1 MDITSFV
8 LSHRDRAFLIGDH
21 GNYRALLSRQLA
33 TLRRRLGIATP
44 KNAKYSA
51 KPITASDIRSNVE
64 YVAYLS
70 FVLPAKHQARFAHI
84 LLLTAER
91 AWAHAM
97 HMKTSHSEDS
107 ASQKFPSSARSHIV
121 SRFTKAAKHARILVE
136 LIRENIG
143 SGTTTADVAE
153 AEAYAAYLA
162 GLAELDKH
170 SPSKSETEGSGV
182 AESWRK
188 CLQNLA
194 VAKVIYGALW
204 KSARKD
210 CFKDIL
216 SSTIDPTLRFAAYR
230 SNIPRTVAIGEVARR
245 CFPRD
250 KEDLVGT
257 VEDIDE
263 DALDSEEE
271 GMPMGGL
278 PSTISWR
285 SRKANIVDASIGQ
298 ALVSV
303 ANAEQQL
310 ASLMSDGWQDLSA
323 EARAAAYDEVL
334 NACQDT
340 VDATRH
346 AIEDHEKEKI
356 PEGDRRMQD
365 LRVTNL
371 AVNYDLIGWRVGRN
385 RVLIGEQDGINTEQL
400 SVKTL
405 KRSRSGSQSVD
416 KTESRSKRL
425 ARLQDRVVLYDAI
438 LQSIESVKDLR
449 GAARDTEFM
458 EELEAKKNYFH
469 ALKYDIS
476 TLTLSED
483 ANLF

>member
-1 MDITSFV
+1 M
-8 LSHRDRAFLIGDH
+8 
-21 GNYRALLSRQLA
+21 Q
-33 TLRRRLGIATP
+33 
-44 KNAKYSA
+44 
-51 KPITASDIRSNVE
+51 
-64 YVAYLS
+64 
-70 FVLPAKHQARFAHI
+70 
-84 LLLTAER
+84 
-91 AWAHAM
+91 
-97 HMKTSHSEDS
+97 MKTSHSDDGDG
-107 ASQKFPSSARSHIV
+107 QKFHGSTRSHIV
-121 SRFTKAAKHARILVE
+121 SRFTKAAKYARILADIV
-136 LIRENIG
+136 RENTG
-143 SGTTTADVAE
+143 SGTTAVDVAE
-153 AEAYAAYLA
+153 AEAYAGYLT

-170 SPSKSETEGSGV
+170 SPSVPEADGSGV
-182 AESWRK
+182 AESWRE
-188 CLQNLA
+188 CLRNLA
-194 VAKVIYGALW
+194 VSKIIYGSLW

-210 CFKDIL
+210 CFKEIL
-216 SSTIDPTLRFAAYR
+216 MSTIDPTIRFAAYR

-250 KEDLVGT
+250 QEDLVST
-257 VEDIDE
+257 VQDIDK
-263 DALDSEEE
+263 DALDSAGE

-303 ANAEQQL
+303 SAAEQAL
-310 ASLMSDGWQDLSA
+310 ANLMADGWRELSG
-323 EARAAAYDEVL
+323 EERAAAYDEVL

-385 RVLIGEQDGINTEQL
+385 RVLIGEHDGIGMDEL
-400 SVKTL
+400 LVKTR
-405 KRSRSGSQSVD
+405 KRRRGGDELST

-425 ARLQDRVVLYDAI
+425 AKLQDRVVLYDGI
-438 LQSIESVKDLR
+438 LQSIESVRDLR
-449 GAARDTEFM
+449 GAARDEEFM

-476 TLTLSED
+476 PPVD
-483 ANLF
+483 

>member
-1 MDITSFV
+1 M
-8 LSHRDRAFLIGDH
+8 
-21 GNYRALLSRQLA
+21 Q
-33 TLRRRLGIATP
+33 
-44 KNAKYSA
+44 
-51 KPITASDIRSNVE
+51 
-64 YVAYLS
+64 
-70 FVLPAKHQARFAHI
+70 
-84 LLLTAER
+84 
-91 AWAHAM
+91 
-97 HMKTSHSEDS
+97 MKTSHSDDGDG
-107 ASQKFPSSARSHIV
+107 QKFHGSTRSHIV
-121 SRFTKAAKHARILVE
+121 SRFTKAAKYARILADIV
-136 LIRENIG
+136 RENTG
-143 SGTTTADVAE
+143 SGTTAVDVAE
-153 AEAYAAYLA
+153 AEAYAGYLT

-170 SPSKSETEGSGV
+170 SPSVPEVDGSGV

-188 CLQNLA
+188 CLRNLA
-194 VAKVIYGALW
+194 VSKIIYGSLW
-204 KSARKD
+204 KSKRKD
-210 CFKDIL
+210 CFKEIL
-216 SSTIDPTLRFAAYR
+216 MSTIDPTIRFAAYR

-250 KEDLVGT
+250 QEDLVST
-257 VEDIDE
+257 VQDIDK
-263 DALDSEEE
+263 DALDSAGE

-303 ANAEQQL
+303 SAAEQAL
-310 ASLMSDGWQDLSA
+310 ADLMADGWRELSG
-323 EARAAAYDEVL
+323 EERAAAYDEVL

-385 RVLIGEQDGINTEQL
+385 RVLIGEHDGIGMDEL
-400 SVKTL
+400 SVKTR
-405 KRSRSGSQSVD
+405 KRSRGGDEPST

-425 ARLQDRVVLYDAI
+425 AKLQDRVVLYDGI
-438 LQSIESVKDLR
+438 LQSIESVRDLR
-449 GAARDTEFM
+449 GAARDEEFM

-476 TLTLSED
+476 TPVD
-483 ANLF
+483 